1 MYGVEYLDESV
12 IDEAKKLF
20 KRCYSDNN
28 CYVIG
33 VANDRKNIIVESMFP
48 DDGPFYFKIDLE
60 LNSVSQSFDSIM
72 ELEKSII

>member
-1 MYGVEYLDESV
+1 MYGIEYLDESV

-20 KRCYSDNN
+20 RRCYSDHN

-33 VANDRKNIIVESMFP
+33 ATNDRKSIIVESMFP

-60 LNSVSQSFDSIM
+60 LNSVSQSFNSIM